1 MALTGFVDAEGLRGL
16 RMVTCAT
23 AACSTACSSFA
34 NERTSSPIPGEG
46 VYQSWAR
53 STTIAS
59 RVGLR
64 GQGMASMV
72 KVNAQTYSTIGGSPG
87 RL

>member
-53 STTIAS
+53 STIILIIVLGFHDHFENWAKTH
-59 RVGLR
+59 RTR
-64 GQGMASMV
+64 
-72 KVNAQTYSTIGGSPG
+72 
-87 RL
+87 